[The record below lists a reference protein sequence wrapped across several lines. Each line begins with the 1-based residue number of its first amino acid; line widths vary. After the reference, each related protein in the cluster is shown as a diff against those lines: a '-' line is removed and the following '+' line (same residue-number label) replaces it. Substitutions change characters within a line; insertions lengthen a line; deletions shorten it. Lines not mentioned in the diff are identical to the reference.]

1 MAAIRCFEW
10 RGRMRRKPYFL
21 WNLTIFVFLF
31 LDRLTQVARTPDYSY
46 FDFNNPHSAILSVLV
61 VAIFLSIQTQRLHDF
76 GFSGGWIIGVN
87 ASMFLFTFLDPP
99 LFLVET
105 LSFAW
110 AIGIGLVP
118 PQASANKYGPNSDE
132 NSRFWEYEIPENQ
145 PSKPAS

>member
-1 MAAIRCFEW
+1 
-10 RGRMRRKPYFL
+10 
-21 WNLTIFVFLF
+21 
-31 LDRLTQVARTPDYSY
+31 
-46 FDFNNPHSAILSVLV
+46 
-61 VAIFLSIQTQRLHDF
+61 
-76 GFSGGWIIGVN
+76 
-87 ASMFLFTFLDPP
+87 MFLFTFLDPP